1 MDECLIFQKLT
12 NQELIILSAL
22 DHLDGET
29 KVKPNTNVRPKG
41 KSKQNNK
48 PMNDSSSEDSLDD
61 ESSEEDD

>member
-29 KVKPNTNVRPKG
+29 KTTKHPRSTNKKG
-41 KSKQNNK
+41 KQK
-48 PMNDSSSEDSLDD
+48 NDSSSDDSLDD
-61 ESSEEDD
+61 DSDDSDDDDN